1 MFLWINSI
9 FFSVSFCF
17 QFLSMSGTYSFLF
30 SFYIVP
36 FPLLLLYKILQ
47 CFGKIFCWSSGCI
60 FFKIFKRTPC
70 TSKFIKN
77 KKKINIIQNRRTI
90 NTKTQKLQKNI
101 YFVSYRKKTHTIN
114 KHTINTIQKSNNKE
128 QQQYHQQQYHQQQYQ
143 QQFSSSCS
151 FFLTYFILPAAPIL
165 LVAAI
170 PFLFLLEIAVLLPLP
185 LVLVILVPSLVVFLN
200 RLLLKRAE
208 AAMRSMLTLRY
219 IKAASLSSF
228 CTAFKLRAVS
238 ISDVN

>member
-47 CFGKIFCWSSGCI
+47 CFGKIFWRSECCI

-114 KHTINTIQKSNNKE
+114 KHTINTIQKLTTRTTTIPPTTIPPTKIPSTTIPKNNFLPLFIFFDLLHSTGCS
-128 QQQYHQQQYHQQQYQ
+128 YTTCNRHSIS
-143 QQFSSSCS
+143 FLARNSSSTSSTFSIGNCS
-151 FFLTYFILPAAPIL
+151 T
-165 LVAAI
+165 V
-170 PFLFLLEIAVLLPLP
+170 
-185 LVLVILVPSLVVFLN
+185 
-200 RLLLKRAE
+200 
-208 AAMRSMLTLRY
+208 TG
-219 IKAASLSSF
+219 
-228 CTAFKLRAVS
+228 S
-238 ISDVN
+238 IS